1 MRFAVDVTAK
11 IGRTDD
17 RLDAERPH
25 GIDVAG
31 AGREDAGIVGL
42 PPFADQFLL
51 VGVAKNHEG
60 RGARRVDHID
70 AHAGKFRHLVLIGRN
85 GGPELVDH
93 AATNV
98 EAERDEFYALRQHG
112 KEFVIRS
119 HALRRADDADSASVV
134 AHGNYLVIL
143 RPQVRA
149 TRTIGR

>member
-1 MRFAVDVTAK
+1 VRFAVDVTAK

-60 RGARRVDHID
+60 RGARRIDDVD
-70 AHAGKFRHLVLIGRN
+70 AHAGECLDLLLVGRN
-85 GGPELVDH
+85 GGLELVDRT
-93 AATNV
+93 ATNV